1 MSIAAADAL
10 MGIFGFTR
18 TVGGITHRN
27 QKPKETPMIEIP
39 KSFESKEARSAF
51 VLQLTQKAAAHKEK
65 AAAAIAKHGRE
76 TASNLE
82 TEQAIAKAKR
92 VRVKEPI

>member
-27 QKPKETPMIEIP
+27 PTKETPMIEIP
-39 KSFESKEARSAF
+39 KSFESKEAKSAF
-51 VLQLTQKAAAHKEK
+51 VLLLTKKAAAHKEK